1 MKFKPLFAG
10 AFALVLVLSLCACT
24 PSAPTEVDTTT
35 KFTSAGFTLSVPNEY
50 VDLLIVDTTATD
62 GPRSMFFS
70 AHEKASVEA
79 SKALWPDDDTMVGG
93 FLFGIGRV
101 TEDEFRDVMCREM
114 AGSEVFAVDEDGNYY
129 MYYHP
134 TDVQLIRDGVVET
147 EADWALWTE
156 LCEWAAG
163 APDRFMADNPGLTS
177 LRRTNTSL
185 DICLNR
191 LLYWE
196 DVAFT
201 LTHSSMSAAI
211 SPTHEQSLPH
221 LERLTACQVSNADE
235 ATVPDSE
242 YITLHIPDENARFD
256 FFLDGNGLFREFFFD
271 GSSALYRMDCDSGT
285 PAGQIALDWY
295 SAVANVQ

>member
-1 MKFKPLFAG
+1 MKGKFRFVL
-10 AFALVLVLSLCACT
+10 ALVLALTLCACT
-24 PSAPTEVDTTT
+24 PSTPADADTTIT
-35 KFTSAGFTLSVPNEY
+35 NAGMTLSVPPEY
-50 VDLLIVDTTATD
+50 HDLLLVDLDS
-62 GPRSMFFS
+62 GFS
-70 AHEKASVEA
+70 LRKMHFRVSEKASVEA
-79 SKALWPDDDTMVGG
+79 AKARWPDDETMGGG

-101 TEDEFRDVMCREM
+101 TEDEFRDMMCGEM
-114 AGSEVFAVDEDGNYY
+114 AGAEVFAVDEEGNYY

-156 LCEWAAG
+156 LCEWAVG

-211 SPTHEQSLPH
+211 FPTHEQSLPH
-221 LERLTACQVSNADE
+221 LERLTACQVSDADG
-235 ATVPDSE
+235 ATTPE
-242 YITLHIPDENARFD
+242 GAYITLHIPDENARFD
-256 FFLDGNGLFREFFFD
+256 FFLDGSGLFREFFFD
-271 GSSALYRMDCDSGT
+271 GSSALYRIDCDSGI

-295 SAVANVQ
+295 SAAANV